1 MAKEYWGW
9 GPSMRECHKGT
20 SIGFG
25 DGILGIHRQVS
36 ARDHAQTCTKN

>member
-25 DGILGIHRQVS
+25 DAILSIHKQTS
-36 ARDHAQTCTKN
+36 TRDHA